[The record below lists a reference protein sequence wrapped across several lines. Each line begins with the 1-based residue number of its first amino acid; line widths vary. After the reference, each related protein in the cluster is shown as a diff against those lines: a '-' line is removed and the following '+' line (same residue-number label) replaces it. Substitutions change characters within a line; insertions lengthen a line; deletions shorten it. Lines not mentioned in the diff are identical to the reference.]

1 MASYYLF
8 GIFKLLLD
16 YIKKSRKSVGIGGR
30 ELFTVHYLDN
40 KYFWC
45 NYRLGSFRKM
55 NVFLILSDVT
65 IDFIAICDPH
75 IP

>member
-16 YIKKSRKSVGIGGR
+16 YVKKSRKSVGISGR

-40 KYFWC
+40 KYFWAIT
-45 NYRLGSFRKM
+45 
-55 NVFLILSDVT
+55 VWDLSGK
-65 IDFIAICDPH
+65 
-75 IP
+75 